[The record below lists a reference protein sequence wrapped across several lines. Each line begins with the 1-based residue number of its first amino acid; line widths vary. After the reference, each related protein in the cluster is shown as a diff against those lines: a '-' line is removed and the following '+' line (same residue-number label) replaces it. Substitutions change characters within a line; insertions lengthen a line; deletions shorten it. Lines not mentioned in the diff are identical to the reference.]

1 MKFLK
6 SAVCIA
12 AMLFAGLCASAQ
24 DNPYPEENDEETAAY
39 ALTVTFSGQK
49 PGINDFVRT
58 LLTEPEDEHY
68 GALSEMW
75 ERHQKNKPE
84 KNEKVTVDAKN
95 GFVSFESSYP
105 EDNSKSITEICYWNS
120 SDSKHKVIGESVKI
134 FQDGK
139 PVQTEFTGIFF
150 YVYNNQTHKM
160 TYINWHDMGA
170 NVDAGENVVTYSL
183 PRVGKDITA
192 VVYEKNGKTK
202 SVVLKWNGLRF
213 DVQK

>member
-12 AMLFAGLCASAQ
+12 AMLFTGLCASAQ
-24 DNPYPEENDEETAAY
+24 NNPYAYEDDPETAAY

-68 GALSEMW
+68 GSLSEMW
-75 ERHQKNKPE
+75 ERHQKNTPE
-84 KNEKVTVDAKN
+84 KNEKVTVDDKN
-95 GFVSFESSYP
+95 GFVSFECNFP
-105 EDNSKSITEICYWNS
+105 EDGSKTITEMCYWNS
-120 SDSKHKVIGESVKI
+120 SDSKHKVVGESVQV
-134 FQDGK
+134 FQNGK
-139 PVQTEFTGIFF
+139 PVQTEFTGVFF
-150 YVYNNQTHKM
+150 HVYNNSTHKLC
-160 TYINWHDMGA
+160 YINWHDMG
-170 NVDAGENVVTYSL
+170 VDIDAGEGVVTYSL

-192 VVYEKNGKTK
+192 VIHEKNGKTK
-202 SVVLKWNGLRF
+202 NVVLKWNGLRF